1 MFAHSSEAVLTGNS
15 RCGNDLTI
23 LRSSTKAAS
32 HRVREYIWFLDT
44 RFGINKPRFVV
55 QDEKYNYLSGR
66 FPNDAQLLAE
76 QTIALVKSTM
86 L

>member
-1 MFAHSSEAVLTGNS
+1 MFAHSFEAVLNGNP
-15 RCGNDLTI
+15 RCGNDWTTM
-23 LRSSTKAAS
+23 RSSTKTAS
-32 HRVREYIWFLDT
+32 HRVREYIWSFDT
-44 RFGINKPRFVV
+44 RVGINKPRFVV